1 MVRRT
6 PFPARLFA
14 LAAVLALAA
23 CNDAGTAPTSYV
35 QVVSGGAWVAVAEPQ
50 GMARPDTWLP
60 WLAEGGPAAAQVRQ
74 LRDAAGRARSAGRIE
89 ESLALEDDALLL
101 AAGSLAR
108 TPDPVRIL
116 GPLAALDSWTERAR
130 ARLQTGRY
138 PDLDATST
146 AVAAAAAAS
155 REALA
160 AGDTSAAVLHL
171 ARGTITARG
180 QSTLGVGLRLLSAV
194 EMRLGPPRPRESA
207 NLKRAR
213 HLLAGARE
221 GLATGDSVRALRRAV
236 YAMQL
241 LEAEGL
247 AVPAP
252 RGTIDSGP
260 R

>member
-1 MVRRT
+1 MARRI
-6 PFPARLFA
+6 PFPARLCA

-50 GMARPDTWLP
+50 WMARADTWLP
-60 WLAEGGPAAAQVRQ
+60 WLAHDGPAAAQVRQ

-108 TPDPVRIL
+108 SPDPVRIL

-130 ARLQTGRY
+130 ERLQTGRY
-138 PDLDATST
+138 PELDAAATVV
-146 AVAAAAAAS
+146 AAEAAAA
-155 REALA
+155 RQALA
-160 AGDTSAAVLHL
+160 AGDTGAAVLHV
-171 ARGTITARG
+171 ARGTIAARA

-194 EMRLGPPRPRESA
+194 EQRLGPPRERENA

-221 GLATGDSVRALRRAV
+221 GLATGDDMRALRRAV
-236 YAMQL
+236 YALQL

-252 RGTIDSGP
+252 RGTIDSDQ
-260 R
+260 